1 LPTLKGG
8 KKVAEKTAHE
18 EENAKLRA
26 RIDELEGQLKAKG
39 KGTSPAKSVSDSW
52 SEASRSKTD
61 SLNRMVR
68 GVTIASIE
76 SVRLVADT
84 VSSFADGVASRNDAR
99 GHKTTRDLVTNLPA
113 DIAGSFA
120 DAVSSSVEI
129 PAKAAEKYA
138 SSYREGEKSA

>member
-8 KKVAEKTAHE
+8 KKVAEKTPHE